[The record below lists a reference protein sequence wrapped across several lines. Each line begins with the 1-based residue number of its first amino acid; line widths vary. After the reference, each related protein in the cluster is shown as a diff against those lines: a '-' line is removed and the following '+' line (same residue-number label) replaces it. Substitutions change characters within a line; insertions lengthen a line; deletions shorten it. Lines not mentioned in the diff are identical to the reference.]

1 MICITFLPGVWSKDG
16 FKADKAKVKGNGM
29 VNSCIIKVEEP
40 SHLNKRNKCQNR

>member
-16 FKADKAKVKGNGM
+16 FKANKTGGKGNGM
-29 VNSCIIKVEEP
+29 VKSYNIKVEEP